1 MSRPLVGYLLAA
13 FAIAALVLAWGER
26 FAPLNQT
33 TFGILLQPHGA
44 DAVVSRVNPESDA
57 ARFGIR
63 SGDVALISKISL
75 SDRYRLMTGSSPA
88 GTPVTVPVAHGTS
101 MRVVT
106 IDAMH
111 GRTLR
116 GGAAGVNGTMFL
128 FSVTV
133 TLLIVAF
140 VALRQPSL
148 ATAAL
153 VLYGAGT
160 LTTYNA
166 ISQFS
171 WLPNPIYGAIG
182 VCINAL
188 FGQLPALA
196 LLPFIV
202 RFPRT
207 PESGAART
215 RMHIADAIFI
225 CGAIGA
231 VIQAVY
237 EPLTFASWGTFDV
250 SSSVF
255 YAAIAPAFAIIAYT
269 EASGEERRRIAWVL
283 AGFVVSAVAYAGF
296 NIGDSNLVTANDWWA
311 PGLTLVSQG
320 LQTALPLALAY
331 AVLRHRVLDIGF
343 VLNRTAVYAVMT
355 TLVVAVVGLIDWLAT
370 RLLSEQRL
378 ALAIEAVVTISF
390 GFALNWIHGRMES
403 LLDRAVFRQR
413 YIAEKCIDY
422 RIGALGFAASTG
434 AVDEALGTDA
444 AQILDLSSAAV
455 FGRLSPTAPFRRRV
469 STGWSTENVASVDP
483 DSLLARTL
491 RSLERP
497 LFLDD
502 VALVPSGFPEGVLR
516 PILAIPI
523 TAQHELIG
531 FALYG
536 NHTDGASPDPE
547 EVSLLARLT
556 ASAANAYGAVEARQW
571 RERANA
577 LEESIRS
584 LTTAPST
591 G

>member
-26 FAPLNQT
+26 FAPLNAT
-33 TFGILLQPHGA
+33 TFGIRLQPHGA
-44 DAVVSRVNPESDA
+44 DAFVSSVNPESDA
-57 ARFGIR
+57 AKLGVLP
-63 SGDVALISKISL
+63 GDVVEISKISL
-75 SDRYRLMTGSSPA
+75 SDRYRLMTGSSPV
-88 GTPVTVPVAHGTS
+88 GTPVTVPIAHGNST
-101 MRVVT
+101 RVVT
-106 IDAMH
+106 IKAMH
-111 GRTLR
+111 GYIAR
-116 GGAAGVNGTMFL
+116 GNFGVNGSMFL
-128 FSVTV
+128 FSATV

-153 VLYGAGT
+153 VLYGTGT

-166 ISQFS
+166 IAQFS
-171 WLPNPIYGAIG
+171 WLPNPIFG
-182 VCINAL
+182 VVGVMINAV

-207 PESGAART
+207 PGAGVART
-215 RMHIADAIFI
+215 RMHVADVIFI
-225 CGAIGA
+225 CGAIVA
-231 VIQAVY
+231 VIQATF
-237 EPLTFASWGTFDV
+237 EPLTFASWSTFDLW
-250 SSSVF
+250 SAIFSG
-255 YAAIAPAFAIIAYT
+255 AIAPAFAVIAYT
-269 EASGEERRRIAWVL
+269 DASGEERRRVAWVL
-283 AGFVVSAVAYAGF
+283 TGFVISAIAYAGF
-296 NIGDSNLVTANDWWA
+296 NVGDANLVTTNDWWA
-311 PGLTLVSQG
+311 PGVTLISQIF
-320 LQTALPLALAY
+320 QTALPLALAY

-355 TLVVAVVGLIDWLAT
+355 TLVIAVVGFIDWLAT
-370 RLLSEQRL
+370 LLLSEQRL

-390 GFALNWIHGRMES
+390 GFALNWIHARMDT
-403 LLDRAVFRQR
+403 LLDRVVFRQR
-413 YIAEKCIDY
+413 YIAEKRIEY
-422 RIGALGFAASTG
+422 RIGALGFAASTD
-434 AVDEALGTDA
+434 AVDEALGADA

-455 FGRLSPTAPFRRRV
+455 FRRLSPTAPFQRRV
-469 STGWSTENVASVDP
+469 TTGWSTENITSVDP

-491 RSLERP
+491 RSVERP

-502 VALVPSGFPEGVLR
+502 IALVPTGFPEGVLR

-531 FALYG
+531 VALYG
-536 NHTDGASPDPE
+536 NHRDGASPDPE
-547 EVSLLARLT
+547 ELSLLTRLT
-556 ASAANAYGAVEARQW
+556 AAAANAYGAVEARQW